1 MAPKDKTILFD
12 DNSEDE
18 SDGGAQIKVNDEYAK
33 RFEYNKKRE
42 ERHRLEE
49 KFGKGAKEG
58 EDDEDSSDDETE
70 DEDGYLATEELDAQL
85 NATLEALRKKDPR
98 IYDPKATFYSPIDDN
113 AAAAEPKEKKDKP
126 VTLRD
131 YHRERYLAGDTGADE
146 EEEKPHTYAQEQNS
160 LKNSILGEIKAQL
173 NDEEEEE
180 EEDEDFLKPKAGEK
194 ERIKSE
200 LKSEL
205 ADGVHPSRAGN
216 VKAGKGKGKAA
227 KTLTAQ
233 DVANADKD
241 PQLYL
246 SNFMAARAWIEPE
259 KNNWQAFDS
268 DEEEDDKAD
277 DWEAAYNLRFED
289 PSKSNEVLKSYAR
302 DVAAAKS
309 VRREEKTGRKKKRE
323 EEREQKEAE
332 KQERREQRNRLRNLK
347 IEEAESKLKQIKKA
361 AGLAGKEVD
370 EDEWMKLIDGAW
382 DNDKWEQEMAAKFG
396 DEYYAEGDEVASD
409 DEGQKKH
416 KVKKP
421 KWDDDIDIKDLVPD
435 FEDEERPDA
444 ALSDAEEV
452 GEGEDAEEDEDDED
466 GPSRKRQK
474 TTKDRKREKLASQK
488 EARKERSK
496 IEALVDAKMDIDEPL
511 AGSSSSKS
519 QGPKFA
525 YRETWAESY
534 GLTAK
539 DILMAPS
546 DAALNEYV
554 GLKKLAHFRPAD
566 KKAKDKKRLSKK
578 ARLRQWRK
586 DIFGPDAEREG
597 PAFVFGGGE
606 RGDEGKSAPNEES
619 NIIEG
624 KSKKR
629 KKRSG
634 RGKASE

>member
-12 DNSEDE
+12 DSADE
-18 SDGGAQIKVNDEYAK
+18 SDGGAQIKINDEFAK
-33 RFEYNKKRE
+33 RFEHNKKRE

-49 KFGKGAKEG
+49 KFGKGQTNGRAGE

-98 IYDPKATFYSPIDDN
+98 IYDPKTTFYSPIDEDV
-113 AAAAEPKEKKDKP
+113 AAAAAQPKEKKEKP

-131 YHRERYLAGDTGADE
+131 YHRERILAGDTGADE
-146 EEEKPHTYAQEQNS
+146 EEGTSKTYAQEQNS
-160 LKNSILGEIKAQL
+160 LKNSILGEINAQM
-173 NDEEEEE
+173 NGEEESDDEE
-180 EEDEDFLKPKAGEK
+180 EDFLKPKAGEAA
-194 ERIKSE
+194 RIKQE
-200 LKSEL
+200 LSS
-205 ADGVHPSRAGN
+205 GMHPSRAAK
-216 VKAGKGKGKAA
+216 VKTSKSKP
-227 KTLTAQ
+227 LTAA
-233 DVANADKD
+233 DVANAEKD

-289 PSKSNEVLKSYAR
+289 PSKSNEVLKTYAR

-309 VRREEKTGRKKKRE
+309 VRRDEKTGRKKKRD
-323 EEREQKEAE
+323 EERERKEAE

-347 IEEAESKLKQIKKA
+347 IEEAEGKLKQIKKA
-361 AGLAGKEVD
+361 AGLAGKQVNE
-370 EDEWMKLIDGAW
+370 EEWMKLLDGAW
-382 DNDKWEQEMAAKFG
+382 DNDKWEQEMAARFG
-396 DEYYAEGDEVASD
+396 DEYYAEGEGASD
-409 DEGQKKH
+409 DEDQKKH

-435 FEDEERPDA
+435 FEDDERPDV
-444 ALSDAEEV
+444 ALSDVEEA
-452 GEGEDAEEDEDDED
+452 GEGENVEDDDDEDDED

-488 EARKERSK
+488 EMRKERSK

-511 AGSSSSKS
+511 AGSSSSKA

-534 GLTAK
+534 GMTAK

-554 GLKKLAHFRPAD
+554 GLKKLAHFRPSD
-566 KKAKDKKRLSKK
+566 KKAKDKKRLGKK

-586 DIFGPDAEREG
+586 DTFGPEAEREG
-597 PAFVFGGGE
+597 PTFAFGGPQ
-606 RGDEGKSAPNEES
+606 GDDGKTAPEEES

-624 KSKKR
+624 NSKKR

-634 RGKASE
+634 RGKASA

>member
-1 MAPKDKTILFD
+1 MAPKDKKILFD
-12 DNSEDE
+12 DSEDE
-18 SDGGAQIKVNDEYAK
+18 SEGGAQIKINDEYAK
-33 RFEYNKKRE
+33 RFEHNKKRE

-49 KFGKGAKEG
+49 KFGKGQAG
-58 EDDEDSSDDETE
+58 GDEDDDDSSDDETE

-98 IYDPKATFYSPIDDN
+98 IYDPKTTFYSPIDDS
-113 AAAAEPKEKKDKP
+113 ATAPQPKEKKDKP

-131 YHRERYLAGDTGADE
+131 YHRERILAGDTGADE
-146 EEEKPHTYAQEQNS
+146 EEGTSNTYAQEQSN
-160 LKNSILGEIKAQL
+160 LKNSILGEIQAQL
-173 NDEEEEE
+173 NGEEKEE
-180 EEDEDFLKPKAGEK
+180 EEDEDFLKPKSGEA

-200 LKSEL
+200 L
-205 ADGVHPSRAGN
+205 ADGMHPSRAAK
-216 VKAGKGKGKAA
+216 VKATKGKAA
-227 KTLTAQ
+227 KPLTAN

-259 KNNWQAFDS
+259 NNNWQAFDS
-268 DEEEDDKAD
+268 DDEDEEDKAD

-361 AGLAGKEVD
+361 AGFAGKKVD
-370 EDEWMKLIDGAW
+370 EDEWMKLLDGAW
-382 DNDKWEQEMAAKFG
+382 DNDKWEQEMAEKFG
-396 DEYYAEGDEVASD
+396 DEYYAEGEGGSD
-409 DEGQKKH
+409 DEDQKKH

-435 FEDEERPDA
+435 FEDDERPDV
-444 ALSDAEEV
+444 ALSDVEEAD
-452 GEGEDAEEDEDDED
+452 EADDAEEDGEDED
-466 GPSRKRQK
+466 GPARKRQK

-496 IEALVDAKMDIDEPL
+496 IEALVDAKMDIDDPL
-511 AGSSSSKS
+511 VGSSSSKS
-519 QGPKFA
+519 EGPKFA
-525 YRETWAESY
+525 YRDTWAESY

-566 KKAKDKKRLSKK
+566 KKAKDKKRLGKK

-586 DIFGPDAEREG
+586 DTFGPDAEREG
-597 PAFVFGGGE
+597 PAFVFGGAQG
-606 RGDEGKSAPNEES
+606 GDEGKSAPDEES
-619 NIIEG
+619 NIIDG

-634 RGKASE
+634 RGKASA